1 MNMPKT
7 LRVAAGAT
15 LAFSLV
21 AGALAGGIY
30 AAGGRLNTSKSLE
43 LGLYFITERPV
54 EKGAYVMVC
63 PPQSQVFNEARA
75 RGYIDSGFC
84 PGGYGHLM
92 KKILAAKGDT
102 VSATPEGVTV
112 NGVVLP
118 YSKPFAADGI
128 GRPLPQYSP
137 DHYTLGES
145 ELFLMSDRSPT
156 SFDGRYF
163 GPITRGQVTSVI
175 RPVLTWKGE

>member
-1 MNMPKT
+1 VISPRK
-7 LRVAAGAT
+7 LRIAAGWT
-15 LAFSLV
+15 LAFSV
-21 AGALAGGIY
+21 IAGALTGGIY
-30 AAGGRLNTSKSLE
+30 AAGGRINTSKSLD
-43 LGLYFITERPV
+43 LGLYFITKRPI

-63 PPQSQVFNEARA
+63 PPKSQIFDDAKA

-102 VSATPEGVTV
+102 VSASAEGMMV

-118 YSKPFAADGI
+118 YSKPFAVDGV
-128 GRPLPQYSP
+128 GRPLPHFSP
-137 DHYTLGES
+137 DHYMLGES
-145 ELFLMSDRSPT
+145 ELLLMSDRSPT

-163 GPITRGQVTSVI
+163 GLITRGQVTSVI
-175 RPVLTWKGE
+175 RPVLTWKKE